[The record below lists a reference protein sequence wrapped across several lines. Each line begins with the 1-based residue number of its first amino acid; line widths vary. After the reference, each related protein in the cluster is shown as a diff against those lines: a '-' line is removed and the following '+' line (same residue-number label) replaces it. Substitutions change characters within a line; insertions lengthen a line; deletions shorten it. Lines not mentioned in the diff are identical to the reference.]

1 MPSCTVTT
9 QPDRFRDDWQAF
21 RTFVRRPTARRYRY
35 YSREP
40 GRAWHL
46 DVIPQIRLGRLL
58 AWAVTLWLVN
68 LLVLGPIVVAVAG
81 MSGAT
86 HRIDVHNIP
95 WVLAILWAP
104 LIEEMVFRYGLRKPL
119 QAIWLVPILIP
130 SLLFGMTGGSG
141 WWLAIGLLL
150 CCWACM
156 NDRPPSRRSWRV
168 MRAYR
173 FWFPWVF
180 HTVTL
185 AFAGLHIKNFIFTDF
200 SWWMLPVLVLPQWF
214 SGLVLG
220 WIRVSRGIGA
230 AILLHAVFNLGP
242 LLMAWALVGSA

>member
-1 MPSCTVTT
+1 M
-9 QPDRFRDDWQAF
+9 
-21 RTFVRRPTARRYRY
+21 
-35 YSREP
+35 
-40 GRAWHL
+40 
-46 DVIPQIRLGRLL
+46 PQIQPGRLL
-58 AWAVTLWLVN
+58 AWAATLWLVN

-95 WVLAILWAP
+95 WVLAIVWAP
-104 LIEEMVFRYGLRKPL
+104 LIEEMVFRYGLRRPL

-130 SLLFGMTGGSG
+130 GLLFGMSADAG
-141 WWLAIGLLL
+141 WWVALGLLL
-150 CCWACM
+150 CWWACM
-156 NDRPPSRRSWRV
+156 NDQPPTRRVYHALR
-168 MRAYR
+168 MYRA
-173 FWFPWVF
+173 WFPWVF
-180 HTVTL
+180 HAVTL
-185 AFAGLHIKNFIFTDF
+185 GFAGLHIKNFIFTDF

-242 LLMAWALVGSA
+242 LLIAWTLVGSG